1 MKEKEKQL
9 YCSPEV
15 EVLLLQSESV
25 VCTSD
30 LVTDSITVMGWS
42 TGSDFPV
49 NF

>member
-1 MKEKEKQL
+1 MNKKQL
-9 YCSPEV
+9 YTSPEV
-15 EVLLLQSESV
+15 EVLLLQSEGV

-30 LVTDSITVMGWS
+30 LVTDSIDVMDWS

>member
-1 MKEKEKQL
+1 MKEKDC
-9 YCSPEV
+9 YTSPEA
-15 EVLLLQSESV
+15 EVLLLQSEGV

-30 LVTDSITVMGWS
+30 LVTDSINVMDLS